1 MSCFSNETSDR
12 CWSSLQKKIKRDV
25 LSQQY
30 RIAQVISSTRRYTK
44 HSSVKFFSCENPFHL
59 RKVILELHSSNLF
72 LHRQCP
78 FYSFKTG
85 TYETVSGISSG
96 FLKWPAHNKNLF
108 SQSVGLCPG
117 TLKGVRPKKKN
128 QHNPKHTNKEKQENP
143 HQKQQSEKMNCH
155 SCNETS

>member
-1 MSCFSNETSDR
+1 MLVIPSEK
-12 CWSSLQKKIKRDV
+12 KKIKRDI

-30 RIAQVISSTRRYTK
+30 RIAQVISSTRQYTK
-44 HSSVKFFSCENPFHL
+44 HSSVRYFSYENLFPL

-72 LHRQCP
+72 LRKQCL

-117 TLKGVRPKKKN
+117 TLKGDRPKK
-128 QHNPKHTNKEKQENP
+128 NPNKTHKQTP
-143 HQKQQSEKMNCH
+143 PKKHQKQQLQKL
-155 SCNETS
+155 

>member
-1 MSCFSNETSDR
+1 MKQLIDAGHPFR
-12 CWSSLQKKIKRDV
+12 KKIRRDI

-44 HSSVKFFSCENPFHL
+44 QSSVRFFSCENPFHL
-59 RKVILELHSSNLF
+59 RKVILELHSSNLL
-72 LHRQCP
+72 LHRQRL

-117 TLKGVRPKKKN
+117 TLKGDRPKKKN
-128 QHNPKHTNKEKQENP
+128 PVKRTNKQNP
-143 HQKQQSEKMNCH
+143 QNNSQRSWIATAVMRPIRVSNAEF
-155 SCNETS
+155 